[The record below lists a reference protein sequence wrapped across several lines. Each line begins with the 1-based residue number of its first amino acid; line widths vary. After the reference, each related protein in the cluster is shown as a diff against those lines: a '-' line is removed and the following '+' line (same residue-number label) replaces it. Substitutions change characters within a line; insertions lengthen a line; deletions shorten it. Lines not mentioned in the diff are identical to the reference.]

1 MRPMPDTDGSFGG
14 SGRRIGFA
22 LLGAVGHLPF
32 RFLYGVADIL
42 FALAYYIVR
51 YRRRLVARNLAESF
65 PEKTPQ
71 ELRRIE
77 KQFYR
82 DLADYAVETLKLAH
96 ISDAEMR
103 RRMTFDGVGIIDE
116 SLARGRSVT
125 VYFSHCFNW
134 EWAPSITLHTAFP
147 PDHGAVY
154 GQVYRPLRNRWFD
167 AMMLRI
173 RSRFGSHS
181 YPKKTVLRDLIR
193 EKRTGLPAMVGFM
206 SDQKPSHGDTIHVVS
221 FLNHPTAVITGT
233 EALAR
238 RLDMAAIYWDMEKV
252 SRGHYKI
259 TNRLISDRLADE
271 PQYSIT
277 DRYAA
282 MLEKTIM
289 RDPAVWLWSHKRWK
303 HKVTFADDETKR

>member
-1 MRPMPDTDGSFGG
+1 MKITDTLLNAPL
-14 SGRRIGFA
+14 RALA
-22 LLGAVGHLPF
+22 LLPLGV
-32 RFLYGVADIL
+32 LYVISDGVALIL
-42 FALAYYIVR
+42 RHVVR
-51 YRRRLVARNLAESF
+51 YRRKIVRKNLAESF
-65 PEKTPQ
+65 PDRSVA
-71 ELRRIE
+71 ELRDIE
-77 KQFYR
+77 RRFYR
-82 DLADYAVETLKLAH
+82 NFADYIFETIKLLH
-96 ISDAEMR
+96 ISDREMS
-103 RRMTFDGVGIIDE
+103 RRMVFENIELVDRLLGE
-116 SLARGRSVT
+116 GRSIA
-125 VYFSHCFNW
+125 VYFSHCGNW
-134 EWAPSITLHTAFP
+134 EWAPSITMHTAFP
-147 PDHGAVY
+147 PDRGAVY

-181 YPKKTVLRDLIR
+181 YPKKTVLRDLIK

-233 EALAR
+233 ETLAR

>member
-1 MRPMPDTDGSFGG
+1 MKIADSLLNAPLRTL
-14 SGRRIGFA
+14 A
-22 LLGAVGHLPF
+22 LLPLGA
-32 RFLYGVADIL
+32 LYVISDGVAL
-42 FALAYYIVR
+42 LLRHVVR
-51 YRRRLVARNLAESF
+51 YRRKVVRKNLAESF
-65 PEKTPQ
+65 PDKSVA
-71 ELRRIE
+71 ELRDIE
-77 KQFYR
+77 RRFYR
-82 DLADYAVETLKLAH
+82 NFADYIFETVKLLH
-96 ISDAEMR
+96 ISDKEMS
-103 RRMTFDGVGIIDE
+103 RRMVFENIELVDRLLGE
-116 SLARGRSVT
+116 GRSIA
-125 VYFSHCFNW
+125 VYFSHCGNW

-147 PDHGAVY
+147 PDRGAVY

-167 AMMLRI
+167 TMMLRI

-181 YPKKTVLRDLIR
+181 YPKKTVLRDLIK

-233 EALAR
+233 ETLAR

>member
-1 MRPMPDTDGSFGG
+1 MKIADSLLNAPLRAL
-14 SGRRIGFA
+14 A
-22 LLGAVGHLPF
+22 LLPLGA
-32 RFLYGVADIL
+32 LYVISDGVAL
-42 FALAYYIVR
+42 LLRHVVR
-51 YRRRLVARNLAESF
+51 YRRKVVRKNLAESF
-65 PEKTPQ
+65 PDKSAA
-71 ELRRIE
+71 ELRDIE
-77 KQFYR
+77 RRFYR
-82 DLADYAVETLKLAH
+82 NFADYIFETIKLLH
-96 ISDAEMR
+96 ISNKEMS
-103 RRMTFDGVGIIDE
+103 RRMIFENIELVDRLLGE
-116 SLARGRSVT
+116 GRSIA
-125 VYFSHCFNW
+125 VYFSHCGNW

-147 PDHGAVY
+147 PDRGAVY

-167 AMMLRI
+167 TMMLRI

-181 YPKKTVLRDLIR
+181 YPKKTVLRDLIK

-233 EALAR
+233 ETLAR

-289 RDPAVWLWSHKRWK
+289 RDPAIWLWSHKRWK

>member
-1 MRPMPDTDGSFGG
+1 MKIADTLLNAPL
-14 SGRRIGFA
+14 RALA
-22 LLGAVGHLPF
+22 LLPLGA
-32 RFLYGVADIL
+32 LYVISDGVAL
-42 FALAYYIVR
+42 LLRHVVR
-51 YRRRLVARNLAESF
+51 YRRKVVRKNLAESF
-65 PEKTPQ
+65 PDKSAA
-71 ELRRIE
+71 ELRDIE
-77 KQFYR
+77 RRFYR
-82 DLADYAVETLKLAH
+82 NFADYIFETVKLLH
-96 ISDAEMR
+96 ISDKEMS
-103 RRMTFDGVGIIDE
+103 RRMVFENIELVDRLLGE
-116 SLARGRSVT
+116 GRSIA
-125 VYFSHCFNW
+125 VYFSHCGNW

-181 YPKKTVLRDLIR
+181 YPKKTVLRDLIK

-233 EALAR
+233 ETLAR

-289 RDPAVWLWSHKRWK
+289 RNPAVWLWSHKRWK

>member
-1 MRPMPDTDGSFGG
+1 MKITDTLLNAPL
-14 SGRRIGFA
+14 RALA
-22 LLGAVGHLPF
+22 LLPLGA
-32 RFLYGVADIL
+32 LYVISDGVAL
-42 FALAYYIVR
+42 LLRHVVR
-51 YRRRLVARNLAESF
+51 YRRKVVRKNLAESF
-65 PEKTPQ
+65 PDKSAA
-71 ELRRIE
+71 ELRDIE
-77 KQFYR
+77 RRFYR
-82 DLADYAVETLKLAH
+82 NFADYIFETVKLLH
-96 ISDAEMR
+96 ISDKEMS
-103 RRMTFDGVGIIDE
+103 RRMVFENIELVDRLLGE
-116 SLARGRSVT
+116 GRSIA
-125 VYFSHCFNW
+125 VYFSHCGNW

-181 YPKKTVLRDLIR
+181 YPKKTVLRDLIK

-233 EALAR
+233 ETLAR

-271 PQYSIT
+271 PQYNIT

>member
-1 MRPMPDTDGSFGG
+1 MKIADSLLNAPLRAL
-14 SGRRIGFA
+14 A
-22 LLGAVGHLPF
+22 LLPLGA
-32 RFLYGVADIL
+32 LYVISDGVAL
-42 FALAYYIVR
+42 LLRHVVR
-51 YRRRLVARNLAESF
+51 YRRKVVRKNLAESF
-65 PEKTPQ
+65 PDKSVA
-71 ELRRIE
+71 ELRDIE
-77 KQFYR
+77 RRFYR
-82 DLADYAVETLKLAH
+82 NFADYIFETVKLLH
-96 ISDAEMR
+96 ISDKEMS
-103 RRMTFDGVGIIDE
+103 RRMVFENIELVDRLLGE
-116 SLARGRSVT
+116 GRSIA
-125 VYFSHCFNW
+125 VYFSHCGNW
-134 EWAPSITLHTAFP
+134 EWAPSITMHTAFP
-147 PDHGAVY
+147 PDRGAVY

-181 YPKKTVLRDLIR
+181 YPKKTVLRDLIK

-233 EALAR
+233 ETLAR

>member
-1 MRPMPDTDGSFGG
+1 MKIADTLLNAPL
-14 SGRRIGFA
+14 RALA
-22 LLGAVGHLPF
+22 LLPLGA
-32 RFLYGVADIL
+32 LYVISDGVAL
-42 FALAYYIVR
+42 LLRHVVR
-51 YRRRLVARNLAESF
+51 YRRKVVRKNLAESF
-65 PEKTPQ
+65 TDKSAA
-71 ELRRIE
+71 ELRDIE
-77 KQFYR
+77 RRFYR
-82 DLADYAVETLKLAH
+82 NFADYIFETVKLLH
-96 ISDAEMR
+96 ISDKEMS
-103 RRMTFDGVGIIDE
+103 RRMVFENIELVDRLLGE
-116 SLARGRSVT
+116 GRSIA
-125 VYFSHCFNW
+125 VYFSHCGNW

-181 YPKKTVLRDLIR
+181 YPKKTVLRDLIK

-233 EALAR
+233 ETLAR

>member
-1 MRPMPDTDGSFGG
+1 MKIADTLLNAPL
-14 SGRRIGFA
+14 RALA
-22 LLGAVGHLPF
+22 LLPLGA
-32 RFLYGVADIL
+32 LYVISDGVAL
-42 FALAYYIVR
+42 LLRHVVR
-51 YRRRLVARNLAESF
+51 YRRKVVRKNLAESF
-65 PEKTPQ
+65 PDKSAA
-71 ELRRIE
+71 ELRDIE
-77 KQFYR
+77 RRFYR
-82 DLADYAVETLKLAH
+82 NFADYIFETVKLLH
-96 ISDAEMR
+96 ISDKEMA
-103 RRMTFDGVGIIDE
+103 RRMVFENIELVDRLLGE
-116 SLARGRSVT
+116 GRSIA
-125 VYFSHCFNW
+125 VYFSHCGNW

-147 PDHGAVY
+147 PNHGAVY

-181 YPKKTVLRDLIR
+181 YPKKTVLRDLIK

-233 EALAR
+233 ETLAR

>member
-1 MRPMPDTDGSFGG
+1 MKITDTLLNAPL
-14 SGRRIGFA
+14 RALA
-22 LLGAVGHLPF
+22 LLPLGA
-32 RFLYGVADIL
+32 LYVISDVVAL
-42 FALAYYIVR
+42 LLRHVFR
-51 YRRRLVARNLAESF
+51 YRRKVVRKNLAESF
-65 PEKTPQ
+65 PDKSAA
-71 ELRRIE
+71 ELRDIE
-77 KQFYR
+77 RRFYR
-82 DLADYAVETLKLAH
+82 NFADYIFETVKLLH
-96 ISDAEMR
+96 ISDKEMS
-103 RRMTFDGVGIIDE
+103 RRMVFENIELVDRLLGE
-116 SLARGRSVT
+116 GRSIA
-125 VYFSHCFNW
+125 VYFSHCGNW

-154 GQVYRPLRNRWFD
+154 GQVYRPLHNRWFD

-181 YPKKTVLRDLIR
+181 YPKKTVLRDLIK

-233 EALAR
+233 ETLAR

-259 TNRLISDRLADE
+259 ANRLISDRLADE

-303 HKVTFADDETKR
+303 HKVTFADDETK

>member
-1 MRPMPDTDGSFGG
+1 MKIADSLLNAPLRAL
-14 SGRRIGFA
+14 A
-22 LLGAVGHLPF
+22 LLPLGA
-32 RFLYGVADIL
+32 LYVISDGVAIL
-42 FALAYYIVR
+42 LRHVVR
-51 YRRRLVARNLAESF
+51 YRRKVVRKNLAESF
-65 PEKTPQ
+65 PDKSVA
-71 ELRRIE
+71 ELRDIE
-77 KQFYR
+77 RRFYR
-82 DLADYAVETLKLAH
+82 NFADYIFETVKLLH
-96 ISDAEMR
+96 ISDKEMS
-103 RRMTFDGVGIIDE
+103 RRMVFENIELVDRLLGE
-116 SLARGRSVT
+116 GRSIA
-125 VYFSHCFNW
+125 VYFSHCGNW

-147 PDHGAVY
+147 PDRGAVY

-167 AMMLRI
+167 TMMLRI

-181 YPKKTVLRDLIR
+181 YPKKTVLRDLIK

-233 EALAR
+233 ETLAR

>member
-1 MRPMPDTDGSFGG
+1 MKIADSLLNAPLRAL
-14 SGRRIGFA
+14 A
-22 LLGAVGHLPF
+22 LLPLGA
-32 RFLYGVADIL
+32 LYVISDGVAIL
-42 FALAYYIVR
+42 LRHVVR
-51 YRRRLVARNLAESF
+51 YRRKVVRKNLAESF
-65 PEKTPQ
+65 PDKSVA
-71 ELRRIE
+71 ELRDIE
-77 KQFYR
+77 RRFYR
-82 DLADYAVETLKLAH
+82 NFADYIFETVKLLH
-96 ISDAEMR
+96 ISDKEMS
-103 RRMTFDGVGIIDE
+103 RRMVFENIELVDRLLGE
-116 SLARGRSVT
+116 GRSIA
-125 VYFSHCFNW
+125 VYFSHCGNW

-167 AMMLRI
+167 TMMLRI

-181 YPKKTVLRDLIR
+181 YPKKTVLRDLIK
-193 EKRTGLPAMVGFM
+193 EKRNGLPAMVGFM

-233 EALAR
+233 ETLAR

>member
-1 MRPMPDTDGSFGG
+1 MKIADSLLNAPLRAL
-14 SGRRIGFA
+14 A
-22 LLGAVGHLPF
+22 LLPLGA
-32 RFLYGVADIL
+32 LYVISDGVAL
-42 FALAYYIVR
+42 LLRHVVR
-51 YRRRLVARNLAESF
+51 YRRKVVRKNLAESF
-65 PEKTPQ
+65 PDKSVA
-71 ELRRIE
+71 ELRDIE
-77 KQFYR
+77 RRFYR
-82 DLADYAVETLKLAH
+82 NFADYIFETIKLLH
-96 ISDAEMR
+96 ISNKEMS
-103 RRMTFDGVGIIDE
+103 RRMIFENIELVDRLLGE
-116 SLARGRSVT
+116 GRSIA
-125 VYFSHCFNW
+125 VYFSHCGNW

-147 PDHGAVY
+147 PDRGAVY

-167 AMMLRI
+167 TMMLRI

-181 YPKKTVLRDLIR
+181 YPKKTVLRDLIK

-233 EALAR
+233 ETLAR

-303 HKVTFADDETKR
+303 HKVTFADDETK

>member
-1 MRPMPDTDGSFGG
+1 MKIADSLLNAPLRAL
-14 SGRRIGFA
+14 A
-22 LLGAVGHLPF
+22 LLPLGA
-32 RFLYGVADIL
+32 LYVISDGVAL
-42 FALAYYIVR
+42 LLRHVVR
-51 YRRRLVARNLAESF
+51 YRRKVVRKNLAESF
-65 PEKTPQ
+65 PDKSAA
-71 ELRRIE
+71 ELRDIE
-77 KQFYR
+77 RHFYR
-82 DLADYAVETLKLAH
+82 NFADYIFETVKLLH
-96 ISDAEMR
+96 ISNKEMS
-103 RRMTFDGVGIIDE
+103 RRMVFENIELVDRLLGE
-116 SLARGRSVT
+116 GRSIA
-125 VYFSHCFNW
+125 VYFSHCGNW

-147 PDHGAVY
+147 PDRGAVY

-167 AMMLRI
+167 TMMLRI

-181 YPKKTVLRDLIR
+181 YPKKTVFRDLIK

-233 EALAR
+233 ETLAR

>member
-1 MRPMPDTDGSFGG
+1 MKIADTLLNAPL
-14 SGRRIGFA
+14 RALA
-22 LLGAVGHLPF
+22 LLPLGA
-32 RFLYGVADIL
+32 LYVISDGVALL
-42 FALAYYIVR
+42 FRHVVR
-51 YRRRLVARNLAESF
+51 YRRKVVRKNLAESF
-65 PEKTPQ
+65 PDKSAA
-71 ELRRIE
+71 ELRDIE
-77 KQFYR
+77 HRFYR
-82 DLADYAVETLKLAH
+82 NFADYIFETVKLLH
-96 ISDAEMR
+96 ISDKEMS
-103 RRMTFDGVGIIDE
+103 RRMVFENIELVDRLLGE
-116 SLARGRSVT
+116 GRSIA
-125 VYFSHCFNW
+125 VYFSHCGNW

-181 YPKKTVLRDLIR
+181 YPKKTVLRDLIK

-221 FLNHPTAVITGT
+221 FLNHPTTVITGT
-233 EALAR
+233 ETLAR

>member
-1 MRPMPDTDGSFGG
+1 MKIADSLLNAPLRAL
-14 SGRRIGFA
+14 A
-22 LLGAVGHLPF
+22 LLPLGA
-32 RFLYGVADIL
+32 LYVISDGVAL
-42 FALAYYIVR
+42 LLRHVVR
-51 YRRRLVARNLAESF
+51 YRRKVVRKNLAESF
-65 PEKTPQ
+65 PDKSAA
-71 ELRRIE
+71 ELRDIE
-77 KQFYR
+77 RRFYR
-82 DLADYAVETLKLAH
+82 NFADYIFETVKLLH
-96 ISDAEMR
+96 ISDKEMS
-103 RRMTFDGVGIIDE
+103 RRMVFENIELVDRLLGE
-116 SLARGRSVT
+116 GRSIA
-125 VYFSHCFNW
+125 VYFSHCGNW

-181 YPKKTVLRDLIR
+181 YPKKTVLRDLIK

-233 EALAR
+233 ETLAR

>member
-1 MRPMPDTDGSFGG
+1 MKIADTLLNAPL
-14 SGRRIGFA
+14 RALA
-22 LLGAVGHLPF
+22 LLPLGA
-32 RFLYGVADIL
+32 LYVISDGVAL
-42 FALAYYIVR
+42 LLRHVVR
-51 YRRRLVARNLAESF
+51 YRRKVVRKNLAESF
-65 PEKTPQ
+65 PDKSAA
-71 ELRRIE
+71 ELRDIE
-77 KQFYR
+77 RRFYR
-82 DLADYAVETLKLAH
+82 NLADYIFETVKLLH
-96 ISDAEMR
+96 ISDKEMS
-103 RRMTFDGVGIIDE
+103 RRMVFENIELVDRLLDE
-116 SLARGRSVT
+116 GRSIA
-125 VYFSHCFNW
+125 VYFSHCGNW

-181 YPKKTVLRDLIR
+181 YPKKTVLRDLIK

-233 EALAR
+233 ETLAR

>member
-1 MRPMPDTDGSFGG
+1 MKIADTLLNAPL
-14 SGRRIGFA
+14 RALA
-22 LLGAVGHLPF
+22 LLPLGA
-32 RFLYGVADIL
+32 LYVISDGVAL
-42 FALAYYIVR
+42 LLRHVFR
-51 YRRRLVARNLAESF
+51 YRRKVVRKNLAKSF
-65 PEKTPQ
+65 PDKSAA
-71 ELRRIE
+71 ELRDIE
-77 KQFYR
+77 RRFYR
-82 DLADYAVETLKLAH
+82 NFADYIFETVKLLH
-96 ISDAEMR
+96 ITDEEMS
-103 RRMTFDGVGIIDE
+103 RRMVFENIELVDRLLGE
-116 SLARGRSVT
+116 GRSIA
-125 VYFSHCFNW
+125 VYFSHCGNW

>member
-1 MRPMPDTDGSFGG
+1 MKIADTLLNAPL
-14 SGRRIGFA
+14 RALA
-22 LLGAVGHLPF
+22 LLPLGA
-32 RFLYGVADIL
+32 LYVISDGI
-42 FALAYYIVR
+42 ALLLRHVVR
-51 YRRRLVARNLAESF
+51 YRRKVVRKNLAESF
-65 PEKTPQ
+65 PDKSVA
-71 ELRRIE
+71 ELRDIE
-77 KQFYR
+77 RRFYR
-82 DLADYAVETLKLAH
+82 NFADYIFETVKLLH
-96 ISDAEMR
+96 ISDKEMS
-103 RRMTFDGVGIIDE
+103 RRMVFENIELVDRLLGE
-116 SLARGRSVT
+116 GRSIA
-125 VYFSHCFNW
+125 VYFSHCGNW

-181 YPKKTVLRDLIR
+181 YPKKTVLRDLIK

-233 EALAR
+233 ETLAR

>member
-1 MRPMPDTDGSFGG
+1 MKITDTLLNAPL
-14 SGRRIGFA
+14 RALA
-22 LLGAVGHLPF
+22 LLPLGA
-32 RFLYGVADIL
+32 LYVISDGVAL
-42 FALAYYIVR
+42 LLRHVVR
-51 YRRRLVARNLAESF
+51 YRRKVVRKNLAESF
-65 PEKTPQ
+65 PDKSAA
-71 ELRRIE
+71 ELRDIE
-77 KQFYR
+77 RRFYR
-82 DLADYAVETLKLAH
+82 NFADYIFETVKLLH
-96 ISDAEMR
+96 ISDKEMS
-103 RRMTFDGVGIIDE
+103 RRMVFENIELVDRLLGE
-116 SLARGRSVT
+116 GRSIA
-125 VYFSHCFNW
+125 VYFSHCGNW

-181 YPKKTVLRDLIR
+181 YPKKTVLRDLIK

-233 EALAR
+233 ETLAR

>member
-1 MRPMPDTDGSFGG
+1 MKIADTLLNAPL
-14 SGRRIGFA
+14 RALA
-22 LLGAVGHLPF
+22 LLPLGA
-32 RFLYGVADIL
+32 LYVISDGVAL
-42 FALAYYIVR
+42 LLRHVVR
-51 YRRRLVARNLAESF
+51 YRRKVVRKNLAESF
-65 PEKTPQ
+65 PDKSAA
-71 ELRRIE
+71 ELRDIE
-77 KQFYR
+77 RRFYR
-82 DLADYAVETLKLAH
+82 NFADYIFETVKLLH
-96 ISDAEMR
+96 ISDKEMS
-103 RRMTFDGVGIIDE
+103 RRMVFENIELVDRLLGE
-116 SLARGRSVT
+116 GRSIA
-125 VYFSHCFNW
+125 VYFSHCGNW

-147 PDHGAVY
+147 PNHGAVY

-181 YPKKTVLRDLIR
+181 YPKKTVLRDLIK

-233 EALAR
+233 ETLAR

>member
-1 MRPMPDTDGSFGG
+1 MKIADTLLNAPLRGL
-14 SGRRIGFA
+14 A
-22 LLGAVGHLPF
+22 LLPLGA
-32 RFLYGVADIL
+32 LYVISDGVAL
-42 FALAYYIVR
+42 LLRHVFR
-51 YRRRLVARNLAESF
+51 YRRKVVRKNLAESF
-65 PEKTPQ
+65 PDKSAA
-71 ELRRIE
+71 ELRDIE
-77 KQFYR
+77 RRFYR
-82 DLADYAVETLKLAH
+82 NFADYIFETVKLLH
-96 ISDAEMR
+96 ISDKEMS
-103 RRMTFDGVGIIDE
+103 RRMVFENIELVDRLLGE
-116 SLARGRSVT
+116 GRSIA
-125 VYFSHCFNW
+125 VYFSHCGNW

-181 YPKKTVLRDLIR
+181 YPKKTVLRDLIK

-233 EALAR
+233 ETLAR

>member
-1 MRPMPDTDGSFGG
+1 MKIADTLLNAPL
-14 SGRRIGFA
+14 RALA
-22 LLGAVGHLPF
+22 LLPLGA
-32 RFLYGVADIL
+32 LYVISDGVAL
-42 FALAYYIVR
+42 LLRHVVR
-51 YRRRLVARNLAESF
+51 YRRKVVRKNLAESF
-65 PEKTPQ
+65 PDKSAA
-71 ELRRIE
+71 ELRDIE
-77 KQFYR
+77 RRFYR
-82 DLADYAVETLKLAH
+82 NFADYIFETVKLLH
-96 ISDAEMR
+96 ISDKEMS
-103 RRMTFDGVGIIDE
+103 RRMVFENIELVDRLLDE
-116 SLARGRSVT
+116 GRSIA
-125 VYFSHCFNW
+125 VYFSHCGNW

-181 YPKKTVLRDLIR
+181 YPKKTVLRDLIK

-233 EALAR
+233 ETLAR

>member
-1 MRPMPDTDGSFGG
+1 MKITDTLLNAPL
-14 SGRRIGFA
+14 RALA
-22 LLGAVGHLPF
+22 LLPLGA
-32 RFLYGVADIL
+32 LYVISDGVAL
-42 FALAYYIVR
+42 LLRHVVR
-51 YRRRLVARNLAESF
+51 YRRKVVRKNLAESF
-65 PEKTPQ
+65 PDKSAA
-71 ELRRIE
+71 ELRDIE
-77 KQFYR
+77 RRFYR
-82 DLADYAVETLKLAH
+82 NFADYIFETVKLLH
-96 ISDAEMR
+96 ITNKEMS
-103 RRMTFDGVGIIDE
+103 RRMVFENIELVDRLLGE
-116 SLARGRSVT
+116 GRSIA
-125 VYFSHCFNW
+125 VYFSHCGNW

-181 YPKKTVLRDLIR
+181 YPKKTVLRDLIK

-233 EALAR
+233 ETLAR

>member
-1 MRPMPDTDGSFGG
+1 MKITDTLLNAPL
-14 SGRRIGFA
+14 RALA
-22 LLGAVGHLPF
+22 LLPLGA
-32 RFLYGVADIL
+32 LYVISDGVAL
-42 FALAYYIVR
+42 LLRHVVR
-51 YRRRLVARNLAESF
+51 YRRKVVRKNLAESF
-65 PEKTPQ
+65 PDKSAA
-71 ELRRIE
+71 ELRDIE
-77 KQFYR
+77 RRFYR
-82 DLADYAVETLKLAH
+82 NFADYIFETVKLLH
-96 ISDAEMR
+96 ISDKEMS
-103 RRMTFDGVGIIDE
+103 RRMVFENIELVDRLLGE
-116 SLARGRSVT
+116 GRSIA
-125 VYFSHCFNW
+125 VYFSHCGNW

-147 PDHGAVY
+147 PNHGAVY

-181 YPKKTVLRDLIR
+181 YPKKTVLRDLIK

-233 EALAR
+233 ETLAR

>member
-1 MRPMPDTDGSFGG
+1 MKIADTLLNAPL
-14 SGRRIGFA
+14 RALA
-22 LLGAVGHLPF
+22 LLPLGA
-32 RFLYGVADIL
+32 LYVISDGVAL
-42 FALAYYIVR
+42 LLRHVVR
-51 YRRRLVARNLAESF
+51 YRRKVVRKNLAESF
-65 PEKTPQ
+65 PDKSAA
-71 ELRRIE
+71 ELRDIE
-77 KQFYR
+77 RRFYR
-82 DLADYAVETLKLAH
+82 NFADYIFETVKLLH
-96 ISDAEMR
+96 ISDKEMSH
-103 RRMTFDGVGIIDE
+103 RMVFENIELVDRLLGE
-116 SLARGRSVT
+116 GRSIA
-125 VYFSHCFNW
+125 VYFSHCGNW

-181 YPKKTVLRDLIR
+181 YPKKTVLRDLIK

-233 EALAR
+233 ETLAR

>member
-1 MRPMPDTDGSFGG
+1 MKIADSLLNAPLRAL
-14 SGRRIGFA
+14 A
-22 LLGAVGHLPF
+22 LLPLGA
-32 RFLYGVADIL
+32 LYVISDGVAL
-42 FALAYYIVR
+42 LLRHVVR
-51 YRRRLVARNLAESF
+51 YRRKVVRKNLAESF
-65 PEKTPQ
+65 PDKSAA
-71 ELRRIE
+71 ELRDIE
-77 KQFYR
+77 RRFYR
-82 DLADYAVETLKLAH
+82 NFADYIFETIKLLH
-96 ISDAEMR
+96 ISNKEMS
-103 RRMTFDGVGIIDE
+103 RRMIFENIELVDRLLGE
-116 SLARGRSVT
+116 GRSIA
-125 VYFSHCFNW
+125 VYFSHCGNW

-147 PDHGAVY
+147 PDRGAVY

-167 AMMLRI
+167 TMMLRI

-181 YPKKTVLRDLIR
+181 YPKKTVLRDLIK

-221 FLNHPTAVITGT
+221 FLNHPTAIITGT
-233 EALAR
+233 ETLAR

>member
-1 MRPMPDTDGSFGG
+1 MKIADTLLNAPL
-14 SGRRIGFA
+14 RALA
-22 LLGAVGHLPF
+22 LLPLGA
-32 RFLYGVADIL
+32 LYVISDGVAL
-42 FALAYYIVR
+42 LLRHVVR
-51 YRRRLVARNLAESF
+51 YRRKVVRKNLAESF
-65 PEKTPQ
+65 PDKSAA
-71 ELRRIE
+71 ELRDIE
-77 KQFYR
+77 RRFYR
-82 DLADYAVETLKLAH
+82 NFADYIFETVKLLH
-96 ISDAEMR
+96 ISDKEMS
-103 RRMTFDGVGIIDE
+103 RRMVFENIELVDRLLGE
-116 SLARGRSVT
+116 GRSIA
-125 VYFSHCFNW
+125 VYFSHCGNW

-181 YPKKTVLRDLIR
+181 YPKKTVLRDLIK

-233 EALAR
+233 ETLAR

>member
-1 MRPMPDTDGSFGG
+1 MKIADSLLNAPLRAL
-14 SGRRIGFA
+14 A
-22 LLGAVGHLPF
+22 LLPLGA
-32 RFLYGVADIL
+32 LYVISDGVAL
-42 FALAYYIVR
+42 LLRHVVR
-51 YRRRLVARNLAESF
+51 YRRKVVRKNLAESF
-65 PEKTPQ
+65 PDKSAA
-71 ELRRIE
+71 ELRDIE
-77 KQFYR
+77 RRFYR
-82 DLADYAVETLKLAH
+82 NFADYIFETVKLLH
-96 ISDAEMR
+96 ITNKEMS
-103 RRMTFDGVGIIDE
+103 RRMVFENIELVDRLLDE
-116 SLARGRSVT
+116 GRSIA
-125 VYFSHCFNW
+125 VYFSHCGNW

-147 PDHGAVY
+147 PDSGAVY

-167 AMMLRI
+167 TMMLRI

-181 YPKKTVLRDLIR
+181 YPKKTVLRDLIK

-233 EALAR
+233 ETLAR

-303 HKVTFADDETKR
+303 HKVTFADDETK

>member
-1 MRPMPDTDGSFGG
+1 MKIADSLLNTPLRAL
-14 SGRRIGFA
+14 A
-22 LLGAVGHLPF
+22 LLPLGA
-32 RFLYGVADIL
+32 LYVISDGVAL
-42 FALAYYIVR
+42 LLRHVVR
-51 YRRRLVARNLAESF
+51 YRRKVVRKNLAESF
-65 PEKTPQ
+65 PDKSVA
-71 ELRRIE
+71 ELRDIE
-77 KQFYR
+77 RRFYR
-82 DLADYAVETLKLAH
+82 NFADYIFETVKLLH
-96 ISDAEMR
+96 ISDKEMS
-103 RRMTFDGVGIIDE
+103 RRMVFENIELVDRLLGE
-116 SLARGRSVT
+116 GRSIA
-125 VYFSHCFNW
+125 VYFSHCGNW

-147 PDHGAVY
+147 PDRGAVY

-167 AMMLRI
+167 TMMLRI

-181 YPKKTVLRDLIR
+181 YPKKTVLRDLIK

-233 EALAR
+233 ETLAR

-303 HKVTFADDETKR
+303 HKVTFEDDETKR

>member
-1 MRPMPDTDGSFGG
+1 MKIADSLLNAPLRAL
-14 SGRRIGFA
+14 A
-22 LLGAVGHLPF
+22 LLPLGA
-32 RFLYGVADIL
+32 LYVISDGVAL
-42 FALAYYIVR
+42 LLRHVVR
-51 YRRRLVARNLAESF
+51 YRRKVVRKNLAESF
-65 PEKTPQ
+65 PDKSVA
-71 ELRRIE
+71 ELRDIE
-77 KQFYR
+77 RRFYR
-82 DLADYAVETLKLAH
+82 NFADYIFETIKLLH
-96 ISDAEMR
+96 ISNKEMS
-103 RRMTFDGVGIIDE
+103 RRMVFENIELVDRLLGE
-116 SLARGRSVT
+116 GRSIA
-125 VYFSHCFNW
+125 VYFSHCGNW

-147 PDHGAVY
+147 PDRGAVY

-167 AMMLRI
+167 TMMLRI

-181 YPKKTVLRDLIR
+181 YPKKTVLRDLIK

-233 EALAR
+233 ETLAR

>member
-1 MRPMPDTDGSFGG
+1 MKIADTLLNAPL
-14 SGRRIGFA
+14 RALA
-22 LLGAVGHLPF
+22 LLPLGA
-32 RFLYGVADIL
+32 LYVISDGVAL
-42 FALAYYIVR
+42 LLRHVVR
-51 YRRRLVARNLAESF
+51 YRRKVVRKNLAESF
-65 PEKTPQ
+65 PDKSAA
-71 ELRRIE
+71 ELRDIE
-77 KQFYR
+77 RRFYR
-82 DLADYAVETLKLAH
+82 NFADYIFETVKLLH
-96 ISDAEMR
+96 ISDKEMS
-103 RRMTFDGVGIIDE
+103 RRMVFENIELVDRLLGE
-116 SLARGRSVT
+116 GRSIA
-125 VYFSHCFNW
+125 VYFSHCGNW

-181 YPKKTVLRDLIR
+181 YPKKTVLRDLIK

-221 FLNHPTAVITGT
+221 FINHPTAVITGT
-233 EALAR
+233 ETLAR

>member
-1 MRPMPDTDGSFGG
+1 MKIADTLLNAPL
-14 SGRRIGFA
+14 RALA
-22 LLGAVGHLPF
+22 LLPLGA
-32 RFLYGVADIL
+32 LYVISDGVAL
-42 FALAYYIVR
+42 LLRHVVR
-51 YRRRLVARNLAESF
+51 YRRKVVRKNLAESF
-65 PEKTPQ
+65 PDKSVA
-71 ELRRIE
+71 ELRDIE
-77 KQFYR
+77 RRFYR
-82 DLADYAVETLKLAH
+82 NFADYIFETVKLLH
-96 ISDAEMR
+96 ISDKEMS
-103 RRMTFDGVGIIDE
+103 RRMVFENIELVDRLLGE
-116 SLARGRSVT
+116 GRSIA
-125 VYFSHCFNW
+125 VYFSHCGNW

-181 YPKKTVLRDLIR
+181 YPKKTVLRDLIK

-233 EALAR
+233 ETLAR